1 MSETRIDLTGWKAVA
16 IAALILAVSGY
27 RLYSRFQTV
36 PDDGREALRTW
47 LVKDYTGK
55 GPKDLARRAAD
66 YRAGLPDRPPDV
78 PTVLPRVE
86 FVSLSAHGMRDA
98 MIVRC
103 EISADGGGPPD
114 GKPVRYLHLTAK
126 PGGGW
131 MVLSEGDSYEYY
143 VALLGLR
150 SRYDYRFGSVLV
162 GESYS
167 NNRAKNL

>member
-16 IAALILAVSGY
+16 IVALILAVSGY
-27 RLYSRFQTV
+27 RLYSRSQTV
-36 PDDGREALRTW
+36 TDDGREALRTW
-47 LVKDYTGK
+47 LVKDYTGR
-55 GPKDLARRAAD
+55 GPKDLARRVAD
-66 YRAGLPDRPPDV
+66 YQAGLPDRPPDV

-86 FVSLSAHGMRDA
+86 FVSLSAHGTRDA

-150 SRYDYRFGSVLV
+150 SRYDYRSGQFW
-162 GESYS
+162 
-167 NNRAKNL
+167 

>member
-16 IAALILAVSGY
+16 IVALILAVSGY
-27 RLYSRFQTV
+27 RLYSRSQTV
-36 PDDGREALRTW
+36 TDDGREALRIW
-47 LVKDYTGK
+47 LIKDYTGR
-55 GPKDLARRAAD
+55 GPKDLARRVAD
-66 YRAGLPDRPPDV
+66 YQAGLPDRPSDV
-78 PTVLPRVE
+78 AKVLTLVE
-86 FVSLSAHGMRDA
+86 FVSLSAHGTRDA

-131 MVLSEGDSYEYY
+131 MVLSEGDSYEYC

-150 SRYDYRFGSVLV
+150 SRYDYRSGQFW
-162 GESYS
+162 
-167 NNRAKNL
+167 